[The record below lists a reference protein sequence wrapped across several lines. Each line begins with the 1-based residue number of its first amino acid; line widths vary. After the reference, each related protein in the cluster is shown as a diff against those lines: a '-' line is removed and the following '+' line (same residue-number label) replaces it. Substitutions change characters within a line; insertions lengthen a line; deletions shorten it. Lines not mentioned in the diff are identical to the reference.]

1 MGEWMDYG
9 DYYWGL
15 YRAYYKDPFPRSL
28 LSTRQKNV
36 LRGPGAED
44 DARPRRL
51 LRLGQISRQLELG
64 SWFRG
69 GWGGGG
75 GGTQVWLEGVGD
87 RVSFMFR
94 GLWRFLTL

>member
-1 MGEWMDYG
+1 MDYG

-69 GWGGGG
+69 GWVGGGG
-75 GGTQVWLEGVGD
+75 GVGLKC
-87 RVSFMFR
+87 
-94 GLWRFLTL
+94 GLKGSGIGFLSCFGAYGAF

>member
-69 GWGGGG
+69 GWGWDSRSGFFHVSGLMALFNP
-75 GGTQVWLEGVGD
+75 LEGC
-87 RVSFMFR
+87 S
-94 GLWRFLTL
+94 LE